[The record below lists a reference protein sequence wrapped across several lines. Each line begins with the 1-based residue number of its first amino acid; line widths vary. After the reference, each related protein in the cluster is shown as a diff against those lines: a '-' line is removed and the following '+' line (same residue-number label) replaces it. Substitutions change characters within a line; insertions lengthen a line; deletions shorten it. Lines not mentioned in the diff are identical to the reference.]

1 MHIAIAGCRGV
12 PGLYSGFE
20 TAATEI
26 GARLVE
32 RGHEVTVYCRRGYGD
47 PSEPFYRGI
56 RKVYLPQLNLKVAET
71 VSHTLI
77 CFLHA
82 FLRPPEV
89 LIVMNPANGPLLI
102 LPRLRGT
109 PVAINVDG
117 LEWKRTKWSRLGR
130 RYLYFASWCCTKI
143 ASDIVADSHA
153 LQDFYRSTWNVESYF
168 ASYGASIEFPGAQC
182 LVREYGLEP
191 DEYFLV
197 VARLEPENNTE
208 LIVRAFEGVS
218 TDKKLFVV
226 GGTTY
231 RSQYVERLKASTS
244 RDSRII
250 FAGPIY
256 NQRRLTDLMCHCF
269 AYVHG
274 HMVGGTN
281 PVLLKAMGCGS
292 RILALDVAFN
302 VEVLSDAGLTFPRDV
317 NGAREV
323 LQRIVD
329 DPSVADAARART
341 RGRIQDAYTW
351 EIATDRYET
360 LCRRLLES

>member
-26 GARLVE
+26 GVRLVE
-32 RGHEVTVYCRRGYGD
+32 RGHEVSVYCRRGYGA
-47 PSEPFYRGI
+47 PSETFYRGI

-71 VSHTLI
+71 VSHTLV
-77 CFLHA
+77 CLLHA
-82 FLRPPEV
+82 FLRPPDV
-89 LIVMNPANGPLLI
+89 LIVMNPANGPLLV

-117 LEWKRTKWSRLGR
+117 MEWKRTKWSRLGR

-143 ASDIVADSHA
+143 ASEIVADSHA
-153 LQDFYRSTWNVESYF
+153 LQDFYRSTWNVDPYY
-168 ASYGASIEFPGAQC
+168 ASYGAAVESPAPPD
-182 LVREYGLEP
+182 LVRESGLEP
-191 DEYFLV
+191 NEYFLV

-208 LIVRAFEGVS
+208 LIVRAFGGVS

-231 RSQYVERLKASTS
+231 RSRYMEQLKEKTS
-244 RDSRII
+244 DRRVI

-256 NQRRLTDLMCHCF
+256 DQRRLTDLMCHCF

-292 RILALDVAFN
+292 RVLVLDTEFN
-302 VEVLSDAGLTFPRDV
+302 VEVVSDAGLTFPRDV
-317 NGAREV
+317 DGARQ
-323 LQRIVD
+323 LFQRVVD
-329 DPSVADAARART
+329 RPGEADAARART
-341 RGRIQDAYTW
+341 RQRVQEAYTW
-351 EIATDRYET
+351 KMAADRYEA
-360 LCRRLLES
+360 LCQRLRES

>member
-32 RGHEVTVYCRRGYGD
+32 RGHDVTVYCRHGYGD
-47 PSEPFYRGI
+47 RSKPFHRGI
-56 RKVYLPQLNLKVAET
+56 RKIYLPQLKLKVAET
-71 VSHTLI
+71 VSHTLV
-77 CFLHA
+77 CLLHA
-82 FLRPPEV
+82 LLRPPDV
-89 LIVMNPANGPLLI
+89 LIVMNPANGPLLV

-117 LEWKRTKWSRLGR
+117 LEWNRTKWSRLGR

-143 ASDIVADSHA
+143 ASELIADSHA
-153 LQDFYRSTWNVESYF
+153 LQDVYRSTWNADSYY
-168 ASYGASIEFPGAQC
+168 ASYGASIVSPGAPD

-208 LIVRAFEGVS
+208 LIVRSFEGMS

-226 GGTTY
+226 GGTPY
-231 RSQYVERLKASTS
+231 RSRYVEALRARTS
-244 RDSRII
+244 DNRVI

-256 NQRRLTDLMCHCF
+256 DDRRLTALMCHCF
-269 AYVHG
+269 AYIHG

-302 VEVLSDAGLTFPRDV
+302 VEVLSDAGVTFPLDV
-317 NGAREV
+317 DGARRV
-323 LQRIVD
+323 FQRVVD

-341 RGRIQDAYTW
+341 RGRIRDAYTW